1 MIKKVEA
8 VVRTGAVKKIIQALL
23 DINVQGVTVFEV
35 EGHGRQKGVKEHYRD
50 KEHFSLINKK
60 KIEVV
65 CEDKMADKVVTAIME
80 ATRTGEFGDGK
91 IFVLPVNEVYR
102 IRTGEKGVKAV
113 Q

>member
-8 VVRTGAVKKIIQALL
+8 VVRTGAVKRIVENLIA
-23 DINVQGVTVFEV
+23 IETQGVTVFEV
-35 EGHGRQKGVKEHYRD
+35 EGHGRQMGVKEHYRE

-65 CEDKMADKVVTAIME
+65 CEDKMVTPVVDAIMN
-80 ATRTGEFGDGK
+80 ATRTGEYGDGK
-91 IFVLPVNEVYR
+91 IFVVPVSEVYR
-102 IRTGEKGVKAV
+102 IRTGEKGTKAV